1 MSDARILAFDT
12 SAAHC
17 AAALIQGGRLLAQ
30 AREEMARGQAER
42 LMPMLE
48 EVSGGWRVD
57 ALAVCTGPGN
67 FTGIRIAVAAARG
80 LALAKG
86 IPAVGVSVLESL
98 APVEG
103 AALVTADA
111 RQGRFYAQMFRDG
124 AAQAEIRLVTLDEIA
139 QAAPQDWQVIGH
151 RAEEVAD
158 RLAAPCWREAEVADL
173 AAVARIGAERIA
185 AGEVTRPAPLYVR
198 PADAALPSEPPPVI
212 LP

>member
-1 MSDARILAFDT
+1 MSASDPRILAFDT

-17 AAALIQGGRLLAQ
+17 AAALFQGGRMLAH

-48 EVSGGWRVD
+48 EVSGFEVD
-57 ALAVCTGPGN
+57 LLAVCVGPGN

-98 APVEG
+98 APESG
-103 AALVTADA
+103 EALVLADA
-111 RQGRFYAQMFRDG
+111 RQERLYAQMFRDG
-124 AAQAEIRLVTLDEIA
+124 VAQADIRLTDADEIA
-139 QAAPQDWQVIGH
+139 EAAPQRWHVVGH
-151 RAEEVAD
+151 RAEEIAE
-158 RLAAPCWREAEVADL
+158 RLAAPSFDVREVADL
-173 AAVARIGAERIA
+173 AAIARIA
-185 AGEVTRPAPLYVR
+185 ATRPDAPRPAPLYVR
-198 PADAALPSEPPPVI
+198 PPDAALPSEPPPVI